1 MMLSIVPLSAGF
13 VGLIGDFGGCFF
25 GGGKVSHER
34 LMPLPC
40 LNPSREYPLFA
51 VPE

>member
-1 MMLSIVPLSAGF
+1 MLSMVPYIGGV
-13 VGLIGDFGGCFF
+13 VGLTGDFGVRFF
-25 GGGKVSHER
+25 GRGKAPAES

-40 LNPSREYPLFA
+40 LSPSKEYPLFA

>member
-1 MMLSIVPLSAGF
+1 MLSMVPLSAGG
-13 VGLIGDFGGCFF
+13 VGLIGDFGVRFF
-25 GGGKVSHER
+25 GGGKAPAER

-40 LNPSREYPLFA
+40 LSPSKEYPLFA